1 MEYQHT
7 NTHKGN
13 LKQYLVHSQVL
24 TNKQP
29 EVLKECLS
37 VLQSEAM
44 FLILSQLTG
53 LSLHKLAPPDS
64 DPDSDEED
72 EKKGWCVFYMAL
84 GCYCWCYVVVFLLL
98 SCPFFYFILFFT

>member
-1 MEYQHT
+1 M
-7 NTHKGN
+7 
-13 LKQYLVHSQVL
+13 L

-72 EKKGWCVFYMAL
+72 EKKGWCVFYVAL
-84 GCYCWCYVVVFLLL
+84 GCYCWCYVVLFLLL
-98 SCPFFYFILFFT
+98 SCPFIIFIFLHSYCWVMDITFIILLF

>member
-1 MEYQHT
+1 M
-7 NTHKGN
+7 
-13 LKQYLVHSQVL
+13 L

-64 DPDSDEED
+64 EPDSDEED
-72 EKKGWCVFYMAL
+72 EEKGWCVLFGTVMY
-84 GCYCWCYVVVFLLL
+84 YWSYDYVVGIFVG
-98 SCPFFYFILFFT
+98 

>member
-1 MEYQHT
+1 MKYQHT
-7 NTHKGN
+7 DTHKGN

-72 EKKGWCVFYMAL
+72 EKKGWCVFYLAL
-84 GCYCWCYVVVFLLL
+84 
-98 SCPFFYFILFFT
+98 